1 MFSPGLPQL
10 CSEPSEAEI
19 AIWEALDAPA
29 SVGTLLSLNVSP
41 KTLARLLNQGTI
53 DYADSTRDTFL
64 EHF

>member
-10 CSEPSEAEI
+10 CNAPSEEEI

-41 KTLARLLNQGTI
+41 KTLARLLEQGTI
-53 DYADSTRDTFL
+53 DYAD
-64 EHF
+64 